1 MNEEYTGPQLQRQ
14 LKDVGLDVKSPIAKR
29 TPGTFWI
36 QLQNGPYDVAHNQP
50 ILQRATDILNPAVPV
65 DEEDGEQPML
75 TKIDVTRDL
84 RGAFYAP
91 GDWKAKH
98 IELAAALEKWIGTSF
113 RDNGNSF
120 NSIA

>member
-1 MNEEYTGPQLQRQ
+1 M
-14 LKDVGLDVKSPIAKR
+14 
-29 TPGTFWI
+29 
-36 QLQNGPYDVAHNQP
+36 
-50 ILQRATDILNPAVPV
+50 NPAVPV
-65 DEEDGEQPML
+65 DEEDCEQPML

-98 IELAAALEKWIGTSF
+98 FELAAALEKWIGPSF

-120 NSIA
+120 NSCFQYEGFAPWGELSMKVKVYWKTLALIQSESAYKSMGMNMKGLFYPNIRMGKAL